1 MAFFGISSM
10 ELIMQAHVRAG
21 LIAFVLLSATGGFAA
36 AQTTSPVSKSEQS
49 QDLKPLNLTPTQKEA
64 IFTAVRRSSLSIT
77 KPPSSLSVA
86 IGAQVPASTQIDT
99 LPDAVVADLP
109 ELRSFRF
116 TIVNNTLLL
125 IDPTLMRVV
134 EIIR

>member
-1 MAFFGISSM
+1 
-10 ELIMQAHVRAG
+10 MQAHVRAG

-36 AQTTSPVSKSEQS
+36 AQTTSPVGKSEQS

-64 IFTAVRRSSLSIT
+64 IFTAVRRSSVSIT

-86 IGAQVPASTQIDT
+86 IGAQVPASTQIYT

-116 TIVNNTLLL
+116 TIVNDTLLL